1 MSDATDPCSPDATAG
16 ACDQDGD
23 GLTNA
28 EEATAGT
35 DPLNPDTDG
44 DGYNDGEEVTGVDDP
59 ATTAVALGVSDPLDP
74 CDPDNTDTDGDGICD
89 IQEVLDGTA
98 PNDACDPNNTDTD
111 GDGICDVQETLDGT
125 DPADP
130 CSPDATTGPCD
141 QDGDGLTN
149 AEEATAGTDPLNP
162 DTDGDGYNDGEEV
175 TGVDDPATTA
185 VALGTSDPLDPCD
198 PNNTDTDGDGICDI
212 QETLDGTDP
221 NDPCDPVQAVGYT
234 GYDPGN
240 VAWAAADCDGDG
252 DTNGEE
258 ASNQTDPNDPCSASN
273 PNNLACPTGDF
284 DGDGVENGTDID
296 PEDPCVPLSTN
307 SACLVSVDVK
317 ALLQGAYNESEGLMY
332 DSLRVKGLL
341 PTTEPYTGMSGFT
354 HAGQGG
360 GETTTQA
367 VFGTSGVNAIV
378 DWVFLELRD
387 DEDSTIVVSTR
398 AALIQRDGDIVDTD
412 GVSPVAFTYTEPGKY
427 FLAVRHRNHLGV
439 MTAVSI
445 SLDGLPTILDFRTS
459 STANYGINAQ
469 ASVGNLLALWAG
481 DATQDRQVVESGTET
496 DVNLITQMVLLDPSN
511 TGFSMSHCV
520 VGYYVEDL
528 NLDGSVCAEGAN
540 NDPSVI
546 TNSIS
551 ANPGNN
557 VNSTTKVLP
566 EQLPQ

>member
-1 MSDATDPCSPDATAG
+1 
-16 ACDQDGD
+16 
-23 GLTNA
+23 
-28 EEATAGT
+28 
-35 DPLNPDTDG
+35 
-44 DGYNDGEEVTGVDDP
+44 
-59 ATTAVALGVSDPLDP
+59 
-74 CDPDNTDTDGDGICD
+74 
-89 IQEVLDGTA
+89 
-98 PNDACDPNNTDTD
+98 
-111 GDGICDVQETLDGT
+111 
-125 DPADP
+125 
-130 CSPDATTGPCD
+130 
-141 QDGDGLTN
+141 
-149 AEEATAGTDPLNP
+149 
-162 DTDGDGYNDGEEV
+162 
-175 TGVDDPATTA
+175 DDPATTA